1 MMGELMSKEVLY
13 DPLKEL
19 AEKVRF
25 IYPIRHIFV
34 FLWYQH

>member
-19 AEKVRF
+19 AEKVCL
-25 IYPIRHIFV
+25 PLLFV
-34 FLWYQH
+34 FVLH